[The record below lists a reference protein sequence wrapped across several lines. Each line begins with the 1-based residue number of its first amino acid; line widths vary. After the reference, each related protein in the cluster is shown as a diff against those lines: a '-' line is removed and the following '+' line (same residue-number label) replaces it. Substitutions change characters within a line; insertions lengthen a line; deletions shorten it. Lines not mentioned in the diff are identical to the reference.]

1 MRIAVA
7 SFSHETCTFVPVKTT
22 YDMFKDFIAR
32 GNVIFEY
39 ARTHPN
45 YIRGFMKVAEE
56 EGDVELVGILVA
68 GQTSATGYSGWI
80 TLDAFERI
88 TGEIVKGI
96 EASKPLNGVLLALHG
111 AMAVEGVPKPEAEIV
126 RRVRKVV
133 GNIPIMVTLD
143 LHANED
149 HELAEAADAVFILK
163 TYPHVDSEDIGIIA
177 ARCMVKTIRGE
188 FKPVMAF
195 RKPGLVSASIY
206 QASSYPP
213 MKIVYDRCREWESKG
228 VYCASVAPGYA
239 YADVPDIGASVFV
252 VTNGD
257 RKLAEKAAQDIS
269 DLIWSLRYEFTRP
282 IPKPKEGVAEVL
294 SLVAKGVRPIL
305 IAEHSDRIGDGTHV
319 LRELIV
325 QGAKNFVIG
334 GIADPEALEWL
345 KNNAKVGD
353 HVKIKVGGWAHPISG
368 VPVEIDGL
376 LEFIGSVEY
385 TLVGPMGRGRRVHED
400 LVAVI
405 NMGSDR
411 YVIISRRLRAP
422 MDDQGFKAL
431 GIEPRERD
439 IIVLKDRIHHR
450 AFWDGVVALDYP
462 IDSPGLGPADLLTLE
477 YHNVPDNFY
486 PIGKLWREKDKK

>member
-22 YDMFKDFIAR
+22 YDMFKDFIIR
-32 GNVIFEY
+32 GNEIFEH
-39 ARTHPN
+39 AKTHPN
-45 YIRGFMKVAEE
+45 YIRGFMKVAAE
-56 EGDVELVGILVA
+56 EGVELVGILEA
-68 GQTSATGYSGWI
+68 GRTTATGYSGWI

-88 TGEIVKGI
+88 TGEIVDVIRDKG
-96 EASKPLNGVLLALHG
+96 PFDGVLLALHG

-126 RRVRKVV
+126 RRVRRVV

-149 HELAEAADAVFILK
+149 HELAEVADAVFILK

-177 ARCMVKTIRGE
+177 ARCIVKTIKGE

-206 QASSYPP
+206 QATSYPP
-213 MKIVYDRCREWESKG
+213 MKIVYDRCREWEARG
-228 VYCASVAPGYA
+228 VYCASVAAGYA

-257 RKLAEKAAQDIS
+257 RDLAERAAQDIS
-269 DLIWSLRYEFTRP
+269 DLIWSLRDEFTRP
-282 IPKPKEGVAEVL
+282 IPKPREGVAEVL
-294 SLVAKGVRPIL
+294 RLVASGVKPIL

-334 GIADPEALEWL
+334 GIADPNALEWL
-345 KNNAKVGD
+345 KNNAKVGET
-353 HVKIKVGGWAHPISG
+353 VRIKIGGWAHPISG
-368 VPVEIDGL
+368 EPLEIIGV
-376 LEFIGSVEY
+376 LEFIGPVEY

-400 LVAVI
+400 LVALI
-405 NMGSDR
+405 NMGEGR
-411 YVIISRRLRAP
+411 HIIISKRLRVP
-422 MDDQGFKAL
+422 MDDQGFKVL
-431 GIEPRERD
+431 GIEPREKD

-450 AFWDGVVALDYP
+450 AFWDSVVALDYP
-462 IDSPGLGPADLLTLE
+462 IDSPGLGPADLSILE
-477 YHNVPDNFY
+477 YHNVPDHFY
-486 PIGKLWREKDKK
+486 PIGKMWKKKF